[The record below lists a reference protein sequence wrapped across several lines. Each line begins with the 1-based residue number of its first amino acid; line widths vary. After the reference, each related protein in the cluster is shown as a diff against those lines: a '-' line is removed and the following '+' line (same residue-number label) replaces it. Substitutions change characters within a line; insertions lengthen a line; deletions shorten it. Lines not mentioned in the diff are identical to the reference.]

1 MDKGHERRSFRSR
14 LITSHISA
22 HHAHLLEYGA
32 QMSFTQKFKAREV
45 DFALLLVA
53 ALWGASYLSAKTLTE
68 HAPVLTVLSLRFIST
83 SIAMALIWLIR
94 RDRITRPEIYLG
106 VGLGSSQAL
115 ILYFETS
122 GVSKTSA
129 TNAGLI
135 ISLAIIFTPI
145 FESIASKNW
154 LPRPFFVA
162 TVLAVVGVA
171 LLVSDKGFAV
181 PGIGDWLML
190 AAALFRAIHVTAMG
204 HLTASKSYSSVS
216 ITLLQSLTCGV
227 IYSAFSVDGIAQAFK
242 DFDTGLW
249 LDLAFLSLLCG
260 AFAFLVTLWAIRR
273 TSSSRASL
281 LLGTEPVWAV
291 VVGISLGG
299 EKLALLGV
307 VGAVIIIGSSYYGQR
322 IESAHRLTK
331 QQPQLS

>member
-1 MDKGHERRSFRSR
+1 
-14 LITSHISA
+14 LISK
-22 HHAHLLEYGA
+22 L
-32 QMSFTQKFKAREV
+32 KAREV
-45 DFALLLVA
+45 DIALIVVA

-83 SIAMALIWLIR
+83 SLAMALIWSIK
-94 RDRITRPEIYLG
+94 RDRFTRPEVLLG
-106 VGLGSSQAL
+106 IGLGASQGL
-115 ILYFETS
+115 ILFCETT

-145 FESIASKNW
+145 FESIAAKNW

-162 TVLAVVGVA
+162 TVVAVVGVA
-171 LLVSDKGFAV
+171 LLVSDKGFAA
-181 PGIGDWLML
+181 PGVGDWLML
-190 AAALFRAIHVTAMG
+190 AALFRALHVTAMG
-204 HLTASKSYSSVS
+204 HLTKAKSYSSVT
-216 ITLLQSLTCGV
+216 ITLLQSLTCAV
-227 IYSAFSVDGIAQAFK
+227 IYSVFSFAGIKSAVAS
-242 DFDTGLW
+242 FDTGLW

-291 VVGISLGG
+291 IVGISIGG
-299 EKLALLGV
+299 ESLALLGA
-307 VGAVIIIGSSYYGQR
+307 VGAAMIIGSSYVGQR
-322 IESAHRLTK
+322 IEERHRLAGA
-331 QQPQLS
+331 QLS

>member
-1 MDKGHERRSFRSR
+1 M
-14 LITSHISA
+14 ISK
-22 HHAHLLEYGA
+22 L
-32 QMSFTQKFKAREV
+32 KAREV
-45 DFALLLVA
+45 DLSLLLVA

-68 HAPVLTVLSLRFIST
+68 HAPVLTVLSLRFIVT
-83 SIAMALIWLIR
+83 TTAMALIWFIK
-94 RDRITRPEIYLG
+94 RDRITKPEYLLG
-106 VGLGSSQAL
+106 FGLGSSQAL

-145 FESIASKNW
+145 LESLASKNW
-154 LPRPFFVA
+154 LPRSFFVA
-162 TVLAVVGVA
+162 TVTAVVGVA
-171 LLVSDKGFAV
+171 LLVSDKGFAA

-190 AAALFRAIHVTAMG
+190 AAAVTRAIHVTAMG
-204 HLTASKSYSSVS
+204 HLTSNKSYSSVS

-227 IYSAFSVDGIAQAFK
+227 IYSASSINGIKAALQE
-242 DFDTGLW
+242 FDTGLW
-249 LDLAFLSLLCG
+249 LDLLFLSLLCG
-260 AFAFLVTLWAIRR
+260 AFAFLVTMWAIRR

-299 EKLALLGV
+299 ESLALLGV
-307 VGAVIIIGSSYYGQR
+307 FGALLIIGSSYFGQR
-322 IESAHRLTK
+322 IETRHRLLK
-331 QQPQLS
+331 QGQQPS

>member
-1 MDKGHERRSFRSR
+1 MEFLQSIRK
-14 LITSHISA
+14 
-22 HHAHLLEYGA
+22 
-32 QMSFTQKFKAREV
+32 REV
-45 DFALLLVA
+45 DLALLLVA

-83 SIAMALIWLIR
+83 SIAMALIWSIK
-94 RDRITRPEIYLG
+94 RDRFTRPEVILG
-106 VGLGSSQAL
+106 ISLGTSQGL
-115 ILYFETS
+115 ILFCETS

-145 FESIASKNW
+145 FESLASKNW

-162 TVLAVVGVA
+162 TVVAVVGVA
-171 LLVSDKGFAV
+171 LLVSDKGFAA
-181 PGIGDWLML
+181 PGLGDWLML
-190 AAALFRAIHVTAMG
+190 AAALFRALHVTAMG
-204 HLTASKSYSSVS
+204 HLTKAKSYSSVT
-216 ITLLQSLTCGV
+216 ITLLQSITCAV
-227 IYSAFSVDGIAQAFK
+227 MYSVFSIDGIKDAVRAF
-242 DFDTGLW
+242 DFGLW

-291 VVGISLGG
+291 IVGISLGG
-299 EKLALLGV
+299 ENLALLGFL
-307 VGAVIIIGSSYYGQR
+307 GAAMIIGSSYFGQR
-322 IESAHRLTK
+322 IETKHRLIT
-331 QQPQLS
+331 QVEQPS

>member
-1 MDKGHERRSFRSR
+1 
-14 LITSHISA
+14 
-22 HHAHLLEYGA
+22 
-32 QMSFTQKFKAREV
+32 MSFLAKIKSREV
-45 DFALLLVA
+45 DLALILVA

-83 SIAMALIWLIR
+83 SLAMALIWSIK
-94 RDRITRPEIYLG
+94 RDRFTRPEVILG
-106 VGLGSSQAL
+106 IGLGTSQGL
-115 ILYFETS
+115 ILFCETS

-162 TVLAVVGVA
+162 TVVAVVGVA
-171 LLVSDKGFAV
+171 LLVSDKGFAS
-181 PGIGDWLML
+181 PGLGDWLML
-190 AAALFRAIHVTAMG
+190 AAALFRALHVTAMG
-204 HLTASKSYSSVS
+204 HLTKAKSYSSVT
-216 ITLLQSLTCGV
+216 ITLLQSITCAV
-227 IYSAFSVDGIAQAFK
+227 MYSVFSIDGIK
-242 DFDTGLW
+242 DAVQTFDLGLW

-291 VVGISLGG
+291 IVGISLGG
-299 EKLALLGV
+299 ENLALLGFL
-307 VGAVIIIGSSYYGQR
+307 GAAMIIGSSYFGQR
-322 IESAHRLTK
+322 IETKHRLLT
-331 QQPQLS
+331 QAEQPSSAS

>member
-1 MDKGHERRSFRSR
+1 
-14 LITSHISA
+14 
-22 HHAHLLEYGA
+22 
-32 QMSFTQKFKAREV
+32 MSFTEKFKAREV
-45 DFALLLVA
+45 DIALLIVA

-68 HAPVLTVLSLRFIST
+68 HAPVLTVLSLRFIVT
-83 SIAMALIWLIR
+83 SLAMAIIWAIKHEKF
-94 RDRITRPEIYLG
+94 TRAELALG
-106 VGLGSSQAL
+106 IGLGTSQGL
-115 ILYFETS
+115 ILYCETT

-162 TVLAVVGVA
+162 TVVAVVGVA
-171 LLVSDKGFAV
+171 LLVSDKGFAA

-190 AAALFRAIHVTAMG
+190 AAALFRALHVTAMG
-204 HLTASKSYSSVS
+204 HLTSDKKHSSVS
-216 ITLLQSLTCGV
+216 ITLLQSLTCAV
-227 IYSAFSVDGIAQAFK
+227 MYSVFSFDGIKTAVSE
-242 DFDTGLW
+242 FDRGTW
-249 LDLAFLSLLCG
+249 LNLLFLSLLCG

-291 VVGISLGG
+291 VVGISIGG
-299 EKLALLGV
+299 ESLAVLGV
-307 VGAVIIIGSSYYGQR
+307 IGAALIIGSSYYGQK
-322 IESAHRLTK
+322 IESAHRLLK
-331 QQPQLS
+331 QQQLS

>member
-1 MDKGHERRSFRSR
+1 
-14 LITSHISA
+14 
-22 HHAHLLEYGA
+22 
-32 QMSFTQKFKAREV
+32 MSFTAKVRAREV
-45 DFALLLVA
+45 DIALIVVA

-83 SIAMALIWLIR
+83 SLAMALIWSIK
-94 RDRITRPEIYLG
+94 RDRFTRPEVLLG
-106 VGLGSSQAL
+106 IGLGTSQGL
-115 ILYFETS
+115 ILFCETT

-145 FESIASKNW
+145 FESIAAKNW

-162 TVLAVVGVA
+162 TVVAVVGVA
-171 LLVSDKGFAV
+171 LLVSDKGFAA
-181 PGIGDWLML
+181 PGLGDWLML
-190 AAALFRAIHVTAMG
+190 AAALFRALHVTAMG
-204 HLTASKSYSSVS
+204 HLTKAKSYSSVT
-216 ITLLQSLTCGV
+216 ITLLQSLTCAV
-227 IYSAFSVDGIAQAFK
+227 MYSVFSIEGIKGAVST
-242 DFDTGLW
+242 FDTDLW

-291 VVGISLGG
+291 IVGISLGG
-299 EKLALLGV
+299 ERLALLGF
-307 VGAVIIIGSSYYGQR
+307 VGAAMIIGSSYFGQR
-322 IESAHRLTK
+322 IETAHREK
-331 QQPQLS
+331 SI